1 MSSANSIGIIGGLL
15 LLIIVIVLIYNQFV
29 KLRQRVN
36 NAWSQI
42 EVQLK
47 RRYDLI
53 PTLVDTVKEYASH
66 EQQIIERVT
75 IARTEALSAKVID
88 QRAGAENMLS
98 NTLKNL
104 FAVAENYPQLKANE
118 NFCKLQDELSNTESQ
133 ISFARQF
140 YNDTVQKYNTK
151 IEIFPNNIFAGIFNF
166 QAAKYFN
173 LNDNYEARHAVN
185 VDLS

>member
-1 MSSANSIGIIGGLL
+1 MLSAISIGIIGGL

-29 KLRQRVN
+29 KLRQRVH

-53 PTLVDTVKEYASH
+53 PNLVDTVKQYAIH
-66 EQQIIERVT
+66 EQQTIEKVT
-75 IARTEALSAKVID
+75 LARTKALTAGEIN
-88 QRAGAENMLS
+88 QQIGAENVLS
-98 NTLKNL
+98 NTLKSL
-104 FAVAENYPQLKANE
+104 FAVAENYPQLKADA
-118 NFCKLQDELSNTESQ
+118 NFRKLQEELSNTESQ

-151 IEIFPNNIFAGIFNF
+151 IELFPNNIFAGVFNF
-166 QAAKYFN
+166 QAAEYFN
-173 LNDNYEARHAVN
+173 LNDNSEARQAVK